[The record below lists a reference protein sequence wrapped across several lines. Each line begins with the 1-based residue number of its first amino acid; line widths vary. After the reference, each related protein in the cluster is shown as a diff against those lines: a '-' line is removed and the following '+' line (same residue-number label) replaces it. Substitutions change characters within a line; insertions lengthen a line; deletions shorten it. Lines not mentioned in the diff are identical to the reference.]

1 LKTISHFR
9 ILAKLGSGGMGEV
22 YLAEDIRLGRKVAI
36 KFVSPELVAD
46 ERAKKSLIRE
56 ARAAAMLDHPNI
68 CTIYE
73 VDEDGKRNFIVMQY
87 AEGETLAARI
97 KSGPLD
103 FGETLAVA
111 LQVGDALA
119 EAHAHGIVHFDIK
132 PQNIMLAAHGQV
144 KVLDFGLARVVR
156 KEQIPDSEAETA
168 RFSTRSDAIVGTV
181 SYMSPEQLR
190 GEELDGRSDI
200 FSFGVTLYELVSGHQ
215 PFAAKSAAEIISAI
229 LTREPPPLRYY
240 SLDLPDK
247 FERIVRQCLEKNR
260 ERRTR
265 SVRELLIDLRTL
277 QRDRDQSVIA
287 ADIVASPRRRP
298 VGHRGKP
305 IHSIAVL
312 PLVNAG
318 ADPNTEYLSDGIAEN
333 IINSLSRL
341 PELRVM
347 ARSTVF
353 HYKGRIVD
361 PQTVGKELGVRAV
374 LSGKVL
380 QIGDRL
386 IISTELA
393 DVVDGAQLWGEQ
405 YNRKLSDIFEVQEDI
420 PKEIVQKLRLH
431 LTNEQKKRLTKQHT
445 VNIVA
450 YQQYLKGRYHWNKR
464 TAEGFKKAI
473 ECFQQAIV
481 TDPAYAPAHVG
492 IADGYALLPFYD
504 EGRRFS
510 FTSKQR
516 QRPPE
521 HWRSIIPLPKPH
533 LAGTDPALLRLGLGR
548 C

>member
-1 LKTISHFR
+1 
-9 ILAKLGSGGMGEV
+9 
-22 YLAEDIRLGRKVAI
+22 
-36 KFVSPELVAD
+36 
-46 ERAKKSLIRE
+46 
-56 ARAAAMLDHPNI
+56 
-68 CTIYE
+68 
-73 VDEDGKRNFIVMQY
+73 
-87 AEGETLAARI
+87 
-97 KSGPLD
+97 
-103 FGETLAVA
+103 
-111 LQVGDALA
+111 
-119 EAHAHGIVHFDIK
+119 
-132 PQNIMLAAHGQV
+132 
-144 KVLDFGLARVVR
+144 
-156 KEQIPDSEAETA
+156 
-168 RFSTRSDAIVGTV
+168 
-181 SYMSPEQLR
+181 
-190 GEELDGRSDI
+190 
-200 FSFGVTLYELVSGHQ
+200 
-215 PFAAKSAAEIISAI
+215 
-229 LTREPPPLRYY
+229 
-240 SLDLPDK
+240 
-247 FERIVRQCLEKNR
+247 
-260 ERRTR
+260 
-265 SVRELLIDLRTL
+265 
-277 QRDRDQSVIA
+277 
-287 ADIVASPRRRP
+287 
-298 VGHRGKP
+298 
-305 IHSIAVL
+305 
-312 PLVNAG
+312 
-318 ADPNTEYLSDGIAEN
+318 
-333 IINSLSRL
+333 
-341 PELRVM
+341 M

-405 YNRKLSDIFEVQEDI
+405 YNRKLSDILEVQEDI
-420 PKEIVQKLRLH
+420 SKEIVQKLRLH

-450 YQQYLKGRYHWNKR
+450 YHQYLKGRYHWNKR
-464 TAEGFKKAI
+464 TPEGFKKAI